1 MQTVIGSFVQL
12 RQYIDGILSTNSDLP
27 VKGPHK
33 QFWDNL
39 TYEQFTTGSVPGVV
53 DPNTNQPMKIL
64 VVGDSRASNLIWALS
79 GAPGTVFDPAHGRIG
94 PMPEGGTLFTPDQ
107 IAPIA
112 AWIDAGCP
120 Q

>member
-1 MQTVIGSFVQL
+1 MPTVIVSFDQL
-12 RQYIDGILSTNSDLP
+12 HQYIDGILSANQDFP
-27 VKGPHK
+27 VGGPHK

-39 TYEQFTTGSVPGVV
+39 TYEQFTTGNVPGVV

-64 VVGDSRASNLIWALS
+64 VVGNSQASNIVLALS
-79 GAPGTVFDPAHGRIG
+79 GTPGTLFDPHGKIG

-107 IAPIA
+107 IAPIS